1 MSELAI
7 AEMTHDDVDAV
18 VELWRR
24 AGNTR
29 PWNDPG
35 EDIAF
40 AMRAPNSTL
49 LVGRESGRVV
59 ATVMV
64 GHDGHR
70 GNVYYVAVDPDHERK
85 GNGRAIMKAA
95 EEWLR
100 DRGIWKM
107 NLLIRAGNT
116 KVVAFY
122 EALGFEEQPRIY
134 MEKWLDDRR
143 RGPR

>member
-1 MSELAI
+1 MSALVI
-7 AEMTHDDVDAV
+7 GEMTHDDIEEV
-18 VELWRR
+18 VGLWHRV
-24 AGNTR
+24 GTTR

-40 AMRAPNSTL
+40 AMRSPNSTL
-49 LVGRESGRVV
+49 LVGRENGTIV
-59 ATVMV
+59 ASVMV

-85 GNGRAIMKAA
+85 GFGRAIMAAA
-95 EEWLR
+95 ESWLR
-100 DRGIWKM
+100 GCGIWKM
-107 NLLIRAGNT
+107 NLLVRAGNT
-116 KVVAFY
+116 AAVDFY
-122 EALGFEEQPRIY
+122 EAIGFEEQPRIY